1 MRVKPIPASLLTILL
16 ASVLAATPALAK
28 QGEGQGKDKHEQSGD
43 GQGKGKEKHK
53 DKDKGNKAKA
63 SVDDR
68 ADPRVR
74 SDDVGKN
81 GKMGRKDLQPGAYFN
96 DRHRQAVTGYYA
108 SYDAKRCP
116 PGLAKKNNGCMPPGQ
131 AKKWRI
137 GEPLPTT
144 VVYTPVPQVVLVK
157 LPPVPAGHRYVD
169 VAGDILLIAI
179 GSQMVVDGIN
189 GLMR

>member
-1 MRVKPIPASLLTILL
+1 MRIRSAPASLLALL
-16 ASVLAATPALAK
+16 FAAVLAGAPAQAK
-28 QGEGQGKDKHEQSGD
+28 QGGEGHGKDKEQHEQATDEGR
-43 GQGKGKEKHK
+43 GH
-53 DKDKGNKAKA
+53 KAKA

-74 SDDVGKN
+74 TDDVGKD
-81 GKMGRKDLQPGAYFN
+81 GRMGRKDLAPGAYFN
-96 DRHRQAVTGYYA
+96 DRHREAVRVYYA
-108 SYDAKRCP
+108 SHDPKGCP

-137 GEPLPTT
+137 GERLPTT
-144 VVYTPVPQVVLVK
+144 VVVAPVPQVVLVK
-157 LPPVPAGHRYVD
+157 LPPVPPGYRYVD
-169 VAGDILLIAI
+169 VTGDILLIAI